1 MMKKIDLMSLDNVEH
16 LIQPAD
22 FNEITIDS
30 PALTIFTDF
39 KQHLPLVID
48 ADTPAMQADYLMK
61 KAHVRLKL
69 VVDKNDELLGTIS
82 LQELS
87 EQYIQILQNQGLDR
101 DDINVRDLMIPRSQ
115 QKVVDYRQLVDA
127 TIGDVLDALQ
137 QNGTLHCLVVDRE
150 HHQIR
155 GIISASDIAR
165 RLHIPVEIATPTTF
179 VDIFRAVNGMDRP
192 FSPSEQF
199 NLVSH

>member
-1 MMKKIDLMSLDNVEH
+1 MKKILLTPLDNVEH
-16 LIQPAD
+16 LVQPED
-22 FNEITIDS
+22 FNEITTAS

-69 VVDKNDELLGTIS
+69 VVDKDRELIGTIS
-82 LQELS
+82 LQELN
-87 EQYIQILQNQGLDR
+87 EQYIQILQNQGVDR
-101 DDINVRDLMIPRSQ
+101 ADISVRDLMIPRSQ
-115 QKVVDYRQLVDA
+115 QKVVHYQQLVDA
-127 TIGDVLDALQ
+127 TIDDVLDALQ
-137 QNGTLHCLVVDRE
+137 KNGTLHCLVVDTE
-150 HHQIR
+150 QHQIR

-179 VDIFRAVNGMDRP
+179 VDIFKAVNGMDLP

-199 NLVSH
+199 HAMNK

>member
-1 MMKKIDLMSLDNVEH
+1 MKKIHLMSLDNVEH
-16 LIQPAD
+16 LVQPED
-22 FNEITIDS
+22 FNEITTNS

-69 VVDKNDELLGTIS
+69 VVDENDELIGTIS
-82 LQELS
+82 LQELN
-87 EQYIQILQNQGLDR
+87 EQHIQILQNQGLDR
-101 DDINVRDLMIPRSQ
+101 DDINVRDLMIPRAQ
-115 QKVVDYRQLVDA
+115 QKVVDYQQLVDA

-137 QNGTLHCLVVDRE
+137 KNGTLHCLVVDRDQ
-150 HHQIR
+150 HQIR

-179 VDIFRAVNGMDRP
+179 VDIFKAVNGMDRP

>member
-1 MMKKIDLMSLDNVEH
+1 MMKKIHLMALDNVEH
-16 LIQPAD
+16 LVQPED

-69 VVDKNDELLGTIS
+69 VVDENNELIGTIS
-82 LQELS
+82 LQELNG
-87 EQYIQILQNQGLDR
+87 QHIQILQNQGIDR
-101 DDINVRDLMIPRSQ
+101 EDINVRDLMIPRSQ
-115 QKVVDYRQLVDA
+115 QKVVNYQQLVDA

-137 QNGTLHCLVVDRE
+137 KNGTSHCLVVDKDQ
-150 HHQIR
+150 HQIR

-179 VDIFRAVNGMDRP
+179 IDIFKAVNGMDRP

-199 NLVSH
+199 NIVNL

>member
-1 MMKKIDLMSLDNVEH
+1 MKKIHLMSLDNIEH
-16 LIQPAD
+16 LVQPED
-22 FNEITIDS
+22 FNEITADS

-69 VVDKNDELLGTIS
+69 VVDENNELIGTIS
-82 LQELS
+82 LQELNG
-87 EQYIQILQNQGLDR
+87 QHIQILQNQGIDR
-101 DDINVRDLMIPRSQ
+101 EDINVRDLMIPRSK
-115 QKVVDYRQLVDA
+115 QKVVNYQQLIDA

-137 QNGTLHCLVVDRE
+137 KNGTLHCLVVDTDQ
-150 HHQIR
+150 HQIR
-155 GIISASDIAR
+155 GIISASDIAK

-179 VDIFRAVNGMDRP
+179 IDIFRAVHGMDRP

-199 NLVSH
+199 NVVDI

>member
-1 MMKKIDLMSLDNVEH
+1 MKKIHLMSLDNVEH
-16 LIQPAD
+16 LVQPED
-22 FNEITIDS
+22 FNEITSDS

-48 ADTPAMQADYLMK
+48 ADTPAIQADYMMK

-69 VVDKNDELLGTIS
+69 VVDENNELIGTIS
-82 LQELS
+82 LQELNG
-87 EQYIQILQNQGLDR
+87 QHIQILQNQGMDR
-101 DDINVRDLMIPRSQ
+101 KEINVRDLMIPRSQ
-115 QKVVDYRQLVDA
+115 QKVVNYQQLVDA

-137 QNGTLHCLVVDRE
+137 TNGTLHCLVVDTDQ
-150 HHQIR
+150 HQIR

-165 RLHIPVEIATPTTF
+165 RLHVPVEISAPATF

-199 NLVSH
+199 HAVNL

>member
-1 MMKKIDLMSLDNVEH
+1 MKKINLMSLDNVEH
-16 LIQPAD
+16 LVQPED
-22 FNEITIDS
+22 FHEITIDS

-48 ADTPAMQADYLMK
+48 ADTPAMQADYMMK
-61 KAHVRLKL
+61 KAHVRLQL
-69 VVDKNDELLGTIS
+69 VVDENNELIGTIS

-87 EQYIQILQNQGLDR
+87 GQHIQILQNQGLDR
-101 DDINVRDLMIPRSQ
+101 KDINVRDLMIPRSQ
-115 QKVVDYRQLVDA
+115 QKVVNYQQLVNA

-137 QNGTLHCLVVDRE
+137 KNGTLHCLVVDKDE
-150 HHQIR
+150 HQIR

-179 VDIFRAVNGMDRP
+179 VDIFKAVNGMDRP

-199 NLVSH
+199 NVVNL